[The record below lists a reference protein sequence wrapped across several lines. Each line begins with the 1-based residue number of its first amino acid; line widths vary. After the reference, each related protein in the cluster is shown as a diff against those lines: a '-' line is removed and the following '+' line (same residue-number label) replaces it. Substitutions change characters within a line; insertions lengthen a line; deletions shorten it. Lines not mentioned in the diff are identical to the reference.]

1 MARDLISIFEE
12 FDPFQYLIYLKCWNL
27 STRFFFFRCFLEQML
42 KNRIE
47 INREEQFI
55 YC

>member
-27 STRFFFFRCFLEQML
+27 STRFFFVVVLEQML